1 MGMIPSCKDIVDLIM
16 KGSVIEA
23 QEKIMEIREAAVQM
37 QEENL
42 KLRQQIKA
50 LEGEIAFRGKVAWEK
65 PYYWVED
72 NGKRAG
78 PYCQTCYDKDGK
90 LIRLQG
96 GENGTWQ
103 CKSCKNSF
111 FDNNYQELRI
121 ERTDDDW
128 RI

>member
-1 MGMIPSCKDIVDLIM
+1 MIPSCKEIVDLIL

-23 QEKIMEIREAAVQM
+23 QEKIMEIRETAVRM

-42 KLRQQIKA
+42 KLRQHINV
-50 LEGEIAFRGKVAWEK
+50 LEGEIAFRGKVAWEQ

-72 NGKRAG
+72 KGNRTG
-78 PYCQTCYDKDGK
+78 PYCQTCYDKEAK

-111 FDNNYQELRI
+111 FDNNYRELQIGRG
-121 ERTDDDW
+121 DDDW